1 MSGNDSKKLE
11 QLIGDI
17 DDLIKKGVSSSSP
30 EFTAWR
36 ISVQRLLNKVFGSD
50 SLEAEEFSK
59 TSFTLH
65 LFTTNTP
72 DYAWVEACREGL
84 QSSRAVLQ
92 TYLDDMDELPVMQS
106 GCPVDMGKVFVV
118 HGHDGELRES
128 VARLLE
134 KQGLSA
140 VILMEQSNS
149 GQTIIEKFE
158 QNSDAGAA
166 ICLFTA
172 DDLAQGDSEVRTT
185 RARQNVV
192 FETGFFIGKLGRNRV
207 IVLADGDV
215 EMPSDLNGVLYI
227 STHNWQL
234 DVLRELANM
243 GFEIDLNAML

>member
-30 EFTAWR
+30 EFKAWR

-166 ICLFTA
+166 IC
-172 DDLAQGDSEVRTT
+172 
-185 RARQNVV
+185 NVV